1 LGALAA
7 ASFVLAAAGTAPGA
21 PVLEWLVATVPG
33 AGLLRD
39 GQKFLIPYALLA
51 AVSLSVGTEVL
62 ADRLGRRID
71 GRVVLVAAALLPV
84 AILPDLA
91 FGAAGQLRPV
101 RYPADWDAVAARV
114 AAAPGEVLSL
124 PFEGYQRY
132 GWARGIVVRDPAPR
146 YLDAPVLI
154 NDALRVGAV
163 TVDGENP
170 RAARVAAL
178 VDAGRPV
185 AGLGFRWVLVRE
197 EPGVAVPPAVLSGLR
212 PAYDGPHLTLWEN
225 PRFVPPAAASDGRRW
240 AALAAHLLAALVVI
254 VAAILLLRGRWTLWY
269 GPRTRE
275 PGEGYQ
281 WPSWPRSSSP
291 PSSARRWAS
300 SASSRR
306 SEP

>member
-1 LGALAA
+1 
-7 ASFVLAAAGTAPGA
+7 
-21 PVLEWLVATVPG
+21 VLEWLVATVPG

-39 GQKFLIPYALLA
+39 GQKFLIPYALLVA
-51 AVSLSVGTEVL
+51 MSFAVGAEML
-62 ADRLGRRID
+62 ADRLGRRVD
-71 GRVVLVAAALLPV
+71 GRVVLVAAVLLPI

-101 RYPADWDAVAARV
+101 RYPADWDAVASRV
-114 AAAPGEVLSL
+114 AAARGEVLSL

-132 GWARGIVVRDPAPR
+132 GWARGVVVRDPAPR

-163 TVDGENP
+163 TVDGESP
-170 RAARVAAL
+170 RAASVAAL
-178 VDAGRPV
+178 VDAGHPV

-212 PAYDGPHLTLWEN
+212 PAYDGPHLALWED
-225 PRFVPPAAASDGRRW
+225 PLFVAPPAVHGSRW
-240 AALAAHLLAALVVI
+240 LALAAHLLAALVMI
-254 VAAILLLRGRWTLWY
+254 AALILLLRGRWTLWY

-281 WPSWPRSSSP
+281 WPNWPRSSSP
-291 PSSARRWAS
+291 PSSERRSAS

-306 SEP
+306 SER